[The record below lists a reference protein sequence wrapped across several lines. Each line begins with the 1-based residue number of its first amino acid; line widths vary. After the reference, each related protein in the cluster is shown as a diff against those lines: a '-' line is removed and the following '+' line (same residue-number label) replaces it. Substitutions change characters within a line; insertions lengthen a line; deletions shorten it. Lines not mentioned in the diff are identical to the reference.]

1 MVLADGMIGQMME
14 PVRLPEFK
22 PVLGPNEIAGK
33 RDWACTG
40 YNDRGGDGNRRV
52 VKSLRMQP
60 EVLEKHVEKLFEKYA
75 RMETELA
82 RYETENLKGAEVV
95 FVAFGTTARICRE
108 ACEILSAQGVK
119 AGLIRPL
126 SLWPF
131 PEKAFDE
138 IDFGA
143 TKAVIS
149 AELSMGQMITDVKL
163 ALNGRLPV
171 YLAHRTGGMVPTS
184 PEVAARAKA
193 VLEGLK

>member
-1 MVLADGMIGQMME
+1 M
-14 PVRLPEFK
+14 
-22 PVLGPNEIAGK
+22 
-33 RDWACTG
+33 
-40 YNDRGGDGNRRV
+40 
-52 VKSLRMQP
+52 
-60 EVLEKHVEKLFEKYA
+60 
-75 RMETELA
+75 
-82 RYETENLKGAEVV
+82 

-108 ACEILSAQGVK
+108 AAEILASQGVK
-119 AGLIRPL
+119 AGLIRPI

-131 PEKAFDE
+131 PNKAFDE
-138 IDFGA
+138 IDFGT

-171 YLAHRTGGMVPTS
+171 YLAHRTGGMVPTT